1 MTLDSIVSFFSTYIR
16 PFLDVVVLAFL
27 IYQVYRMLL
36 QNNAL
41 PAIKGVVAAAALYA
55 LAYVLKLDTML
66 WILNKFASAIIII
79 VAIIF
84 QSEIRNFFVKVG
96 QSRFFKG
103 RQRTIGTEVESVVS
117 AAEILSSMKRGAL
130 VVFARQTGLK
140 NIIDTGTIL
149 NADISSSLIVT
160 IFGKD
165 TALHDGAVVI
175 SGKKIVSAGCFLP
188 LSEQKGIR
196 QSFGTRHRAALGMA
210 ETTDA
215 VVLIVSEETGA
226 ISLAYSSNLYY
237 DLKHDELISTL
248 NNLVVQGHTQSE
260 SMEDEE

>member
-1 MTLDSIVSFFSTYIR
+1 MESLVSFFTTYVR

-27 IYQVYRMLL
+27 IYQVYKILL

-55 LAYVLKLDTML
+55 LAYIFQLDTIL
-66 WILNKFASAIIII
+66 WILNRLAGALIII

-84 QSEIRNFFVKVG
+84 QSEIRNFFIKVG
-96 QSRFFKG
+96 QSRFLQS
-103 RQRTIGTEVESVVS
+103 RHRTIGTEVESVVS

-130 VVFARQTGLK
+130 VVFSRQTGLK

-165 TALHDGAVVI
+165 TALHDGAIII
-175 SGKKIVSAGCFLP
+175 SGKKSVAAGCFLP

-196 QSFGTRHRAALGMA
+196 KSFGTRHRAALGTA

-226 ISLAYSSNLYY
+226 ISLAYNSNLYY
-237 DLKHDELISTL
+237 DLKHDELLSTL
-248 NNLVVQGHTQSE
+248 NNLVVLGLTQSD
-260 SMEDEE
+260 SGEDEE

>member
-1 MTLDSIVSFFSTYIR
+1 MESLVSFFTTYVR

-27 IYQVYRMLL
+27 IYQVYKILL

-55 LAYVLKLDTML
+55 LAFILKLDTIL
-66 WILNKFASAIIII
+66 WVLNRLAGALIII
-79 VAIIF
+79 VVIIF
-84 QSEIRNFFVKVG
+84 QSEIRNFFTKVG
-96 QSRFFKG
+96 QSRFLQ
-103 RQRTIGTEVESVVS
+103 RRHRTIGTEIESVVS

-130 VVFARQTGLK
+130 IVFSRQTGLK

-149 NADISSSLIVT
+149 NADISSSLIIT

-165 TALHDGAVVI
+165 TALHDGAIII
-175 SGKKIVSAGCFLP
+175 SGKKIVAAGCFLP

-196 QSFGTRHRAALGMA
+196 KSFGTRHRAALGTA
-210 ETTDA
+210 ETTDS

-226 ISLAYSSNLYY
+226 ISLAYNSNLYY
-237 DLKHDELISTL
+237 ELKHDELLSTL
-248 NNLVVQGHTQSE
+248 NNLVVLGLTQSD
-260 SMEDEE
+260 SGEDEE

>member
-1 MTLDSIVSFFSTYIR
+1 MESLVSFFTTYVR

-27 IYQVYRMLL
+27 IYQVYKILL

-55 LAYVLKLDTML
+55 LAYIFQLDTIL
-66 WILNKFASAIIII
+66 WILNRLAGALIII

-84 QSEIRNFFVKVG
+84 QSEIRNFFIKVG
-96 QSRFFKG
+96 QSRFLQS
-103 RQRTIGTEVESVVS
+103 RHRTIGTEVESVVS

-130 VVFARQTGLK
+130 VVFSRQTGLK

-165 TALHDGAVVI
+165 TALHDGAIII
-175 SGKKIVSAGCFLP
+175 SGKKMKESGYAF
-188 LSEQKGIR
+188 ER
-196 QSFGTRHRAALGMA
+196 TF
-210 ETTDA
+210 
-215 VVLIVSEETGA
+215 EEA
-226 ISLAYSSNLYY
+226 IKDWY
-237 DLKHDELISTL
+237 
-248 NNLVVQGHTQSE
+248 
-260 SMEDEE
+260 EDNGKKYLE

>member
-1 MTLDSIVSFFSTYIR
+1 MESFVSFFTTYIR

-27 IYQVYRMLL
+27 IYQIYKILL
-36 QNNAL
+36 QNKAL

-55 LAYVLKLDTML
+55 LAYILKLDTIL
-66 WILNKFASAIIII
+66 WILNRLAGALIII

-84 QSEIRNFFVKVG
+84 QSEIRNFFIKLG
-96 QSRFFKG
+96 QSRFLQ
-103 RQRTIGTEVESVVS
+103 RRHRTIGTEIESVVS

-130 VVFARQTGLK
+130 FARQTGLK
-140 NIIDTGTIL
+140 NIIDTGTVL

-165 TALHDGAVVI
+165 TALHDGAI
-175 SGKKIVSAGCFLP
+175 IIDGKKIVAAGCFLP

-196 QSFGTRHRAALGMA
+196 KSFGTRHRAALGTA

-226 ISLAYSSNLYY
+226 ISLAYNSNLYY
-237 DLKHDELISTL
+237 DLKHDELLSTL
-248 NNLVVQGHTQSE
+248 NNLVVLGLTQSD
-260 SMEDEE
+260 SGEDEE